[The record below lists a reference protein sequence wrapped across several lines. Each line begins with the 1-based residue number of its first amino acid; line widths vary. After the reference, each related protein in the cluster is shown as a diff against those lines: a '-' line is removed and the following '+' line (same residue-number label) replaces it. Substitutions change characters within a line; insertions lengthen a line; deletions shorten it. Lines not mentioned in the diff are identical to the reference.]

1 MKGGPVAWWMAGAFA
16 AAVALAVAVLAA
28 FGADERGTVVA
39 LKVTVRFSFLLF
51 WLAYAG
57 GGLALLVGPALTPLK
72 QHGREL
78 GLAFASAHLAHA
90 GLIVWLCWIGAVP
103 GAGLFRFFGPP
114 LAIVYIL
121 ALFSIP
127 RLQRGLSRGGWWLLR
142 TAGMNWIA
150 YAFAADFVGAP
161 LNGAAQIVEYL
172 PFAALSVAGPFL
184 YFAPLL
190 WSLTRS
196 RQASS

>member
-1 MKGGPVAWWMAGAFA
+1 MAGAFA
-16 AAVALAVAVLAA
+16 TAAALAVAVLAA
-28 FGADERGTVVA
+28 FGADEHGTVFA
-39 LKVTVRFSFLLF
+39 LKVTARFSFLLF

-78 GLAFASAHLAHA
+78 GLAFASAHVVHA

-127 RLQRGLSRGGWWLLR
+127 CMQHGLGRRGWWLLR

-161 LNGAAQIVEYL
+161 LNGAAHVVEYL

-190 WSLTRS
+190 CSLARS

>member
-1 MKGGPVAWWMAGAFA
+1 MAGAFA
-16 AAVALAVAVLAA
+16 TAAALAVAVLAT
-28 FGADERGTVVA
+28 FGADERGTVFA
-39 LKVTVRFSFLLF
+39 LKVTARFSFLLF

-78 GLAFASAHLAHA
+78 GLAFASAHVVHA

-127 RLQRGLSRGGWWLLR
+127 RLQRRLGHGGWWLLR

-161 LNGAAQIVEYL
+161 LNGAAQVVEYL

-190 WSLTRS
+190 RSLARS